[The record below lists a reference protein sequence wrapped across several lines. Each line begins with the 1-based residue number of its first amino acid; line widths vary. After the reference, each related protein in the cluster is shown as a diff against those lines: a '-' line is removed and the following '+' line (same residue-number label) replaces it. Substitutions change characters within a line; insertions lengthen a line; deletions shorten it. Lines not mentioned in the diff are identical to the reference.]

1 MADERIIIS
10 IESNIATQQQA
21 VDGLRLSIL
30 NLRDEQK
37 KQLDQAKAEGKS
49 AEDINKLKIQQKNEV
64 DKLNESLKNQSKQL
78 KILSDIQN
86 SEADT
91 IKRTKAELAAITA
104 QWNESY
110 KVNGKN
116 SESTKALASEK
127 LRLTEILK
135 REEKATGDTRRN
147 VGNYTEGIREAI
159 SETGLFSKELGYLD
173 QSKRTLLA
181 VTKLFASSQ
190 KVETAT
196 TNENTISTEANT
208 AAVGSNTV
216 ADEANASSTLAVSAA
231 NVTATATTGI
241 FTGALKLL
249 RIALIS
255 TGIGALVVGLGS
267 LIAYFTKSEEGG
279 IKFQKVLA
287 SVGAFA
293 KNLTDV
299 ALNLG
304 GAIVSVFTGD
314 FTAAKEKWNKA
325 MIEAK
330 DIMKDTNDEA
340 KRGMDIIDQKEALED
355 IEIENIKKI
364 ADLEK
369 QVARE
374 RLRASELR
382 NTDTK
387 GALAATDK
395 AIALEMDLLKLREEE
410 ANRKHKIAQDEL
422 ANINEQS
429 SEYDEFRRKEAEA
442 YANLIQLQ
450 TNNFMARKK
459 LMKERNTFENE
470 INAEE
475 EKRIK
480 ERQDLIE
487 KYAKDEAELMQSI
500 SEETEKS
507 IAATSDK
514 LQKTT
519 EANLKLTTENA
530 EKAADIVRQLN
541 SNELA
546 QLAQDYN
553 FKKQLIE
560 QYIKD
565 EEAKKAALIK
575 LQEDYSKA
583 VEDIEWRRRSAQL
596 KAISQTLSIAS
607 ELFAEQTAAYKI
619 LASAQA
625 LIDTY
630 VSANSAY
637 RSVIGIPV
645 VGAVLAP
652 IAAGV
657 AVASGLANV
666 AKINNIKFAQGGILE
681 GNSHAQGGIKMFGKG
696 GYFGEAEGGEV
707 ILTKN
712 VSKNPELLSA
722 ASNLNQMAGGRA
734 FFAQGGIVTP
744 PQLVSNNIRTT
755 QVVAQPVLVVQDV
768 TELQGVQSKVKAMA
782 ID

>member
-147 VGNYTEGIREAI
+147 VGNYTEGIREAL

-216 ADEANASSTLAVSAA
+216 ADEANAASTLAVSAA